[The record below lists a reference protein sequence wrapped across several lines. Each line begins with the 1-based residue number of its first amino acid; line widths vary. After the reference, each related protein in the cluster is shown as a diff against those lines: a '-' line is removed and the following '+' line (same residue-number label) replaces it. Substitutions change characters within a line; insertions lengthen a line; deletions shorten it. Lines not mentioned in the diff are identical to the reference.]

1 MANQSN
7 KSWYLDVQ
15 QDSESG
21 DFYIELTD
29 EILKES
35 GFKLGD
41 ALYWFDNGDGSYT
54 VTKED
59 LTTFINKGIIR
70 NE

>member
-1 MANQSN
+1 MN
-7 KSWYLDVQ
+7 KSWLLDVQ
-15 QDSESG
+15 EDKSTG
-21 DFYIELTD
+21 DCYIELTD

-35 GFKLGD
+35 GFKVGD
-41 ALYWFDNGDGSYT
+41 SLYWINNGDGSYT
-54 VTKED
+54 LTKED